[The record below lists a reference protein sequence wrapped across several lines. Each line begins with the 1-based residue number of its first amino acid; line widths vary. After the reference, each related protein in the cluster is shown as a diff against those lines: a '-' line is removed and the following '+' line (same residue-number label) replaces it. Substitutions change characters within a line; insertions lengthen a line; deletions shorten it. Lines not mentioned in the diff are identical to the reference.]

1 MSNNE
6 CQKMILNVLGTRPIA
21 FNADL
26 AHALGSAKA
35 GLFLSQLLFWYGKGK
50 NPDWIWKTITEVKKE
65 TALSRSEQ
73 DTAIK
78 ICKKYD
84 IIKVERK
91 GIPAKRHFQLNIEK
105 IVELLKTYYS
115 GLSEN
120 DKQDCKKG
128 AIKIE
133 PKKQSNTENT
143 NIKNN
148 KEVSL
153 TKKEQEWFDTF
164 WETYPRKAAKTK
176 TIKAWNKVDLTQ
188 EVFEAIMAALEKQKK
203 MPQWTKDDGQFIPY
217 PATWLNQE
225 RWNDQ
230 LTIPSGK
237 VAPGKYDNI
246 KSIKL

>member
-1 MSNNE
+1 MANNE

-35 GLFLSQLLFWYGKGK
+35 GLLLSQLLFWYGKGK
-50 NPDWIWKTITEVKKE
+50 NPDWIWKTIVEFKKE

-84 IIKVERK
+84 TIKVERK

-105 IVELLKTYYS
+105 IVELLETYYR

-120 DKQDCKKG
+120 DKQDCKKA

-133 PKKQSNTENT
+133 PKKQSNTEST

-148 KEVSL
+148 KEVCL
-153 TKKEQEWFDTF
+153 T
-164 WETYPRKAAKTK
+164 
-176 TIKAWNKVDLTQ
+176 L
-188 EVFEAIMAALEKQKK
+188 K
-203 MPQWTKDDGQFIPY
+203 M
-217 PATWLNQE
+217 
-225 RWNDQ
+225 WNDAQ
-230 LTIPSGK
+230 SSPIPDFM
-237 VAPGKYDNI
+237 PENI
-246 KSIKL
+246 IRKHGVEKINSLIKEFGQRNGGFSSFLKALKN